1 MCAACGIADH
11 IATAVAA
18 PTLEAPRDQ
27 VVRFAALRHPDFRMY
42 FGGTMLSMMADNI
55 EHVISYWVLYQTFHS
70 PMLAGFA
77 VISHWLPALFL
88 SVYVG
93 ALADRFD
100 CRKIIQVSQLLFMS
114 VSAAWG
120 VLFLTN
126 SLQVWEAMLLLVIHG
141 LASCLWFPPEQLL
154 LHDMVGKAQLPS
166 AVRLN
171 STARSLGLLAGP
183 AVGSVL
189 LLGLGPAWGIF
200 ANVLIYLPLSVW
212 LLFVPYTGHLRD
224 AAQGAMRRPRLGFLD
239 ALHVLRDVSGSPAL
253 LSMVALGG
261 LGSLFIGSAVQP
273 QMPEFAADLGAG
285 DAGLAYGALLA
296 ANAAGAVAGG
306 VLLEVTGVLKPN
318 PRTAIVSTLVWSV
331 CMIGFAA
338 SGSYLLALLL
348 LVAAGAANL
357 ASQSISQTVVQ
368 LLAPSES
375 RGRIVGV
382 YNMSAQGLRAGGGVT
397 VGVVGAVI
405 GIHWSLAFSAA
416 FLLLSVMALM
426 AYCRQPSALSRQPAL
441 ASSVADGRQLRAD
454 R

>member
-1 MCAACGIADH
+1 
-11 IATAVAA
+11 
-18 PTLEAPRDQ
+18 
-27 VVRFAALRHPDFRMY
+27 
-42 FGGTMLSMMADNI
+42 
-55 EHVISYWVLYQTFHS
+55 VLYQTFHS
-70 PMLAGFA
+70 PLLAGFA

-100 CRKIIQVSQLLFMS
+100 CRKVIQASQALFMA

-126 SLQVWEAMLLLVIHG
+126 SLQVWHAVVLLVVHG

-154 LHDMVGKAQLPS
+154 LHDMVGKTQLPS

-200 ANVLIYLPLSVW
+200 SNVLIYLPLSVW

-224 AAQGAMRRPRLGFLD
+224 AAEGGVQRARLGLLD
-239 ALHVLRDVSGSPAL
+239 ALRVLRDVAGNPTL
-253 LSMVALGG
+253 ISMVALGG

-273 QMPEFAADLGAG
+273 QMPEFAHDLGT
-285 DAGLAYGALLA
+285 DEAGLTYGALLA

-306 VLLEVTGVLKPN
+306 MLLEGTGVLKPN
-318 PRTAIVSTLVWSV
+318 PRTAMISTIVWSL
-331 CMIGFAA
+331 CMVGFAA
-338 SGSYLLALLL
+338 SHNYIGALALL
-348 LVAAGAANL
+348 VGAGAANL
-357 ASQSISQTVVQ
+357 ASQSITQTVVQ
-368 LLAPSES
+368 LQAPAAK

-382 YNMSAQGLRAGGGVT
+382 YNMAAQGLRAGGGIT
-397 VGVVGAVI
+397 VGVVGSLV
-405 GIHWSLAFSAA
+405 GIHWSLGASAA
-416 FLLLSVMALM
+416 ALLMCVLGLM
-426 AYCRQPSALSRQPAL
+426 AYSRQTTEVRAARASQPARWS
-441 ASSVADGRQLRAD
+441 APSDV
-454 R
+454 

>member
-11 IATAVAA
+11 IATATA

-93 ALADRFD
+93 SLADRFD
-100 CRKIIQVSQLLFMS
+100 CRKIIQASQLLFMS

-183 AVGSVL
+183 AVGSAL

-224 AAQGAMRRPRLGFLD
+224 AAQGAMRRPRLGFLQ
-239 ALHVLRDVSGSPAL
+239 ALRVLRDVSGNPAL
-253 LSMVALGG
+253 LSMVALGW

-318 PRTAIVSTLVWSV
+318 PRTAIVSTMVWSV

-338 SGSYLLALLL
+338 SGSYVPALALL
-348 LVAAGAANL
+348 VGAGAANL

-382 YNMSAQGLRAGGGVT
+382 YNMAAQGLRAGGGVT

-405 GIHWSLAFSAA
+405 GIHWSLAFSSAA
-416 FLLLSVMALM
+416 LLLGVLALM
-426 AYCRQPSALSRQPAL
+426 AYCRQPSAISRQPAL
-441 ASSVADGRQLRAD
+441 ASRVID